1 MNMISDTI
9 ITIEKEALDTIHFP
23 QQEVLLG
30 DEKIALRVYDAK
42 RAMKLGNLFNDKVKI
57 VFEDAEG
64 LKMVETSVW
73 GMTDS
78 YLIFKRGMTLPL
90 NRIHEIII

>member
-23 QQEVLLG
+23 QQEVLV
-30 DEKIALRVYDAK
+30 DTTQIAQRVYEAK

-57 VFEDAEG
+57 LFEDAEG
-64 LKMVETSVW
+64 MKMVESSVW

-78 YLIFKRGMTLPL
+78 YLIFKRGTMLPL

>member
-1 MNMISDTI
+1 MNTISETI

-23 QQEVLLG
+23 PQEVLV
-30 DEKIALRVYDAK
+30 DMKQIEQREYEAK

-57 VFEDAEG
+57 LFEDAEG
-64 LKMVETSVW
+64 IKMLETSVW
-73 GMTDS
+73 GMTDN
-78 YLIFKRGMTLPL
+78 YLIFKRGTMLPL